1 MSSDTKFDNNY
12 RIFGLALSRLL
23 GAVALASCAVV
34 VVCDIDMWYLVS
46 GYSPLSQTIS
56 ELAAGPYHWVQD
68 TGIVIFVIG
77 LLCLTTD
84 LFIRGEAGWKPWL
97 VRIAMILLALD
108 IAFIAL
114 WNEYGDGVPGGME
127 IHIYLVAIL
136 YPLVPV
142 ILWFGTSVL
151 PAKHGE
157 FTKLAKAIT
166 VLWLF
171 LAPVF
176 FILPTSV
183 DGLYERG
190 LGSIMIGAVFI
201 AAWRLFTDPSSEA

>member
-1 MSSDTKFDNNY
+1 MSSHTKFNNNH

-23 GAVALASCAVV
+23 GAVALISCAIVV
-34 VVCDIDMWYLVS
+34 ICDIVMWFLVS
-46 GYSPLSQTIS
+46 GYNPISQTIS
-56 ELAAGPYHWVQD
+56 ELAAGPYHNVQD
-68 TGIVIFVIG
+68 AGIVIFVVG
-77 LLCLTTD
+77 LLSLAFD
-84 LFIRGEAGWKPWL
+84 LFLRGEAGWKPWL

-108 IAFIAL
+108 ITFIAL
-114 WNEYGDGVPGGME
+114 WNEYGDGVPGGIE
-127 IHIYLVAIL
+127 IHIYLVALL
-136 YPLVPV
+136 YPLVPI

-157 FTKLAKAIT
+157 FTKLAKATT
-166 VLWLF
+166 VIWLL

-190 LGSIMIGAVFI
+190 LGGVIIGAVFI
-201 AAWRLFTDPSSEA
+201 AAWRLFTDPDSEA